1 MLNSRLQENDVLRYT
16 VSFEP
21 VAGTTEKMAVIT
33 LLDEGLKKIQRVKLK
48 VLNAEELHTRIDNGT
63 DFNLSEVYINHFSLS
78 EYRKLRG
85 LKEHDFVTL
94 KNFNAHNVFFDCELI
109 TDFSY
114 AKFEGNSVLFSHSV
128 FGNGFADFTYADFG
142 HASVGFEGTRFSNG
156 TKNFQS
162 VKFGDGDIS
171 FNSANFGHGD
181 LIFADASFS
190 NGNVD
195 FKNTVFGDGVVDF
208 KFAKFKEGNISFE
221 RARFGKGKKD
231 FKNVEF
237 GGGRIDLRR
246 VEFNDG
252 DISFEG
258 AEFGNGKVNFRG
270 SLFGVGHKIFD
281 LADFT
286 QSEVNFD
293 NVDFGSGSISFFEAR
308 ANNISFNACS
318 FNCFTDFRFSSCK
331 LLNMANSVVRDI
343 IDMVPESGKGAIEE
357 INIVN
362 TRIIGRIFINWR
374 ENSVYNF
381 IYNQKNSTYFQ
392 KAEQFRILKENF
404 RVNGQYEDE
413 DDAYVEFKRC
423 EAKANLGE
431 GIASSSIPR
440 KLLAYLNYYFQR
452 YVFDY
457 VGRYATSPVR
467 VLVNGILTILT
478 FGVLYHLINT
488 FLPALG
494 SIESTLPANINH
506 CHDFWNSLYYSAI
519 TFFTIGYGDYFP
531 VGFLKFAAAF
541 EGFSGV
547 FLMSYFTVAF
557 VRKILR

>member
-21 VAGTTEKMAVIT
+21 VPETAEKMAVIT

-48 VLNAEELHTRIDNGT
+48 VLNADELYTRIDNKS
-63 DFNLSEVYINHFSLS
+63 DFTLTEVYINHFSLS

-85 LKEHDFVTL
+85 LKEHDYVSL
-94 KNFNAHNVFFDCELI
+94 KNFNAHNVFFDCEVQ

-128 FGNGFADFTYADFG
+128 FGNGFVDFTYADFG
-142 HASVGFEGTRFSNG
+142 HSSVGFESTRFSNG

-171 FNSANFGHGD
+171 FNGANFGHGN

-195 FKNTVFGDGVVDF
+195 FKNSVFGDGVVDF

-246 VEFNDG
+246 VDFNDG
-252 DISFEG
+252 DVSFEG
-258 AEFGNGKVNFRG
+258 AEFGNGKVIFRG
-270 SLFGVGHKIFD
+270 SQFGAGHKIFD
-281 LADFT
+281 LSDFT
-286 QSEVNFD
+286 QCEVNFD
-293 NVDFGSGSISFFEAR
+293 KVDFGNGSISFNQSN
-308 ANNISFNACS
+308 ANQISFNACS

-343 IDMVPESGKGAIEE
+343 IDMVPENNEVAIHE
-357 INIVN
+357 INMVN

-374 ENSVYNF
+374 ENDVYNF
-381 IYNQKNSTYFQ
+381 IYNQKKSTWFQ

-413 DDAYVEFKRC
+413 DNAYVEFKRC

-431 GIASSSIPR
+431 AQKGSILK
-440 KLLAYLNYYFQR
+440 KLLGYLNYYFQV

-457 VGRYATSPVR
+457 VGRYATSPIR
-467 VLVNGILTILT
+467 VLINGVLTIITFGILYYLAD
-478 FGVLYHLINT
+478 T
-488 FLPALG
+488 FLHGYG
-494 SIESTLPANINH
+494 SIESTLPQGINH
-506 CHDFWNSLYYSAI
+506 SHDFLNALYYSAI

-531 VGFLKFAAAF
+531 EGILKLFAAF

>member
-16 VSFEP
+16 VNFET
-21 VAGTTEKMAVIT
+21 ANGSEKMASIT
-33 LLDEGLKKIQRVKLK
+33 ILDEGLKKIQSVKLK
-48 VLNAEELHTRIDNGT
+48 VLNADDLYKRIDTGA
-63 DFNLSEVYINHFSLS
+63 DFDLTHVYIDHFSLS

-85 LKEHDFVTL
+85 LKEHDYVTI
-94 KNFNAHNVFFDCELI
+94 KNFGADNVFFDCEQV

-114 AKFEGNSVLFSHSV
+114 AQFEGKSVLFNQSV
-128 FGNGFADFTYADFG
+128 FGNGFVDFTYADFG
-142 HASVGFEGTRFSNG
+142 HSTVGFEKTRFSNG

-162 VKFGDGDIS
+162 VKFGDGNIS
-171 FNSANFGHGD
+171 FNSANFGKGD

-195 FKNTVFGDGVVDF
+195 FKNTVFGDGIVDF
-208 KFAKFKEGNISFE
+208 KFSKFKEGNISFE

-270 SLFGVGHKIFD
+270 SLFGAGHKIFD

-286 QSEVNFD
+286 QCEVNFD
-293 NVDFGSGSISFFEAR
+293 KVDFGSGSISFNQTN
-308 ANNISFNACS
+308 ANQISFNACS
-318 FNCFTDFRFSSCK
+318 FNCFVDFRFNSCK

-343 IDMVPESGKGAIEE
+343 IDMVPENQMVIHE
-357 INIVN
+357 INMVN

-374 ENSVYNF
+374 ENDVYNF
-381 IYNQKNSTYFQ
+381 IYNQKDSTYFQ
-392 KAEQFRILKENF
+392 KSEQFRILKENF

-423 EAKANLGE
+423 EAKAHLGE
-431 GIASSSIPR
+431 ALKGSSLK
-440 KLLAYLNYYFQR
+440 KLVGYLNYYFQK

-457 VGRYATSPVR
+457 VGRYATSPIR
-467 VLVNGILTILT
+467 VLLNGILTIFT
-478 FGVLYHLINT
+478 FGILYYLVNT
-488 FLPALG
+488 FLNGIG
-494 SIESTLPANINH
+494 SIESTLPENLNH
-506 CHDFWNSLYYSAI
+506 CHDFLNSIYYSAI
-519 TFFTIGYGDYFP
+519 TFFTIGYGEYFP
-531 VGFLKFAAAF
+531 SGILKLIAAF

>member
-1 MLNSRLQENDVLRYT
+1 MLNSRLRENDALRYT

-21 VAGTTEKMAVIT
+21 IAGTAEKMAVIT
-33 LLDEGLKKIQRVKLK
+33 ILDEGLKKIQRVKLK
-48 VLNAEELHTRIDNGT
+48 VLNADELYSRLDNKS
-63 DFNLSEVYINHFSLS
+63 DFNLNEVYINHFSLR

-85 LKEHDFVTL
+85 LKEDDFVL
-94 KNFNAHNVFFDCELI
+94 IKNFNAHNVFFDCEVQ

-114 AKFEGNSVLFSHSV
+114 ALFEGNSVLFSHSV
-128 FGNGFADFTYADFG
+128 FGNGFVDFTYANFG
-142 HASVGFEGTRFSNG
+142 HSTVGFEGTRFSNG

-171 FNSANFGHGD
+171 FNGANFGNGD

-195 FKNTVFGDGVVDF
+195 FKNSVFGDGVVDF

-246 VEFNDG
+246 VDFNDG
-252 DISFEG
+252 DVSFEG
-258 AEFGNGKVNFRG
+258 AEFGNGKAIFRG
-270 SLFGVGHKIFD
+270 SQFGNGHKIFD

-286 QSEVNFD
+286 QCDVNFD
-293 NVDFGSGSISFFEAR
+293 KVDFGSGSISFNEAS
-308 ANNISFNACS
+308 ANQISFNACS

-343 IDMVPESGKGAIEE
+343 IDMVPESDKVAIHE
-357 INIVN
+357 INMVN
-362 TRIIGRIFINWR
+362 SRIIGRIFINWR
-374 ENSVYNF
+374 GNDVYNF
-381 IYNQKNSTYFQ
+381 IYNQKKSTWFQ

-423 EAKANLGE
+423 EAKAHLGE
-431 GIASSSIPR
+431 ALKAPFFK
-440 KLLAYLNYYFQR
+440 KLLGYLNYYFQK

-467 VLVNGILTILT
+467 VLMNGILTIFM
-478 FGVLYHLINT
+478 FGIIYYLINE
-488 FLPALG
+488 FIYGWG
-494 SIESTLPANINH
+494 SIESTLPEGLNH
-506 CHDFWNSLYYSAI
+506 CHDFLNSIYYSAI
-519 TFFTIGYGDYFP
+519 TFFTIGYGEYFP
-531 VGFLKFAAAF
+531 VGILKFAAAF

-547 FLMSYFTVAF
+547 FIMSYFTVAF

>member
-1 MLNSRLQENDVLRYT
+1 MLNSRLQENDALRYT

-21 VAGTTEKMAVIT
+21 VVGTPDKMAVIT
-33 LLDEGLKKIQRVKLK
+33 ILDESLKKIQRVKLK
-48 VLNAEELHTRIDNGT
+48 VLNADELYTRIDTKT
-63 DFNLSEVYINHFSLS
+63 DFNLKEVYINHFSLS

-85 LKEHDFVTL
+85 LKEHDHVL
-94 KNFNAHNVFFDCELI
+94 IKNFNADNVFFDCEQR

-114 AKFEGNSVLFSHSV
+114 ARFEGSSVQFDHSV
-128 FGNGFADFTYADFG
+128 FGNGFVDFTYADFG
-142 HASVGFEGTRFSNG
+142 HASVSFESTRFSNG

-171 FNSANFGHGD
+171 FNGANFGNGD

-195 FKNTVFGDGVVDF
+195 FKNTVFGNGIVDF
-208 KFAKFKEGNISFE
+208 KFAKFREGNISFE

-270 SLFGVGHKIFD
+270 SQFGAGHKIFD

-293 NVDFGSGSISFFEAR
+293 NVDFGSGSISFNQAS
-308 ANNISFNACS
+308 ANQISFNACS
-318 FNCFTDFRFSSCK
+318 FNCFTDLRFSNCK

-343 IDMVPESGKGAIEE
+343 IDMVPENNEVAIHE
-357 INIVN
+357 INMVN

-374 ENSVYNF
+374 ENDVYNF
-381 IYNQKNSTYFQ
+381 IYNQKKSTWFQ
-392 KAEQFRILKENF
+392 KAEQFRIMKENF

-423 EAKANLGE
+423 EAKAHLGE
-431 GIASSSIPR
+431 AKKGSFLKKS
-440 KLLAYLNYYFQR
+440 LGYLNYYFQT

-457 VGRYATSPVR
+457 VGRYATSPIR
-467 VLVNGILTILT
+467 VLLNGIVTILT
-478 FGVLYHLINT
+478 FGVLFYLVDT
-488 FLPALG
+488 FLHGLG
-494 SIESTLPANINH
+494 SIESTLPEALNHSHNFFNII
-506 CHDFWNSLYYSAI
+506 YYSAI

-531 VGFLKFAAAF
+531 EGILKLFAAF

>member
-21 VAGTTEKMAVIT
+21 VQGNNEKMAVIT

-48 VLNAEELHTRIDNGT
+48 VLNADELYTRIDNGS
-63 DFNLSEVYINHFSLS
+63 DFTLTEVYINHFSLS

-85 LKEHDFVTL
+85 LKEHDYVTL
-94 KNFNAHNVFFDCELI
+94 KNFNARNVFFDCEVQ

-128 FGNGFADFTYADFG
+128 FGNGFVDFTYADFG
-142 HASVGFEGTRFSNG
+142 HSSVGFEGTRFSNG

-208 KFAKFKEGNISFE
+208 KFAKFNEGNISFE

-258 AEFGNGKVNFRG
+258 AEFGSGKVNFRG
-270 SLFGVGHKIFD
+270 SQFGVGHKIFD

-286 QSEVNFD
+286 KCEVNFD
-293 NVDFGSGSISFFEAR
+293 KVDFGSGSISFNQAT
-308 ANNISFNACS
+308 ANQISFNACS

-343 IDMVPESGKGAIEE
+343 IDMVPENNEVAIHE
-357 INIVN
+357 INMVN

-374 ENSVYNF
+374 ENDVYNF
-381 IYNQKNSTYFQ
+381 IYNQKKSTWFQ

-423 EAKANLGE
+423 EAKAHLGE
-431 GIASSSIPR
+431 SLKGSIFK
-440 KLLAYLNYYFQR
+440 KLLGYLNYYFQV

-457 VGRYATSPVR
+457 VGRYATSPIR
-467 VLVNGILTILT
+467 VLINGVLTIFTFGILYYLAD
-478 FGVLYHLINT
+478 T
-488 FLPALG
+488 FLHAYG
-494 SIESTLPANINH
+494 SIESTLPEGINH
-506 CHDFWNSLYYSAI
+506 SHDFLNGLYYSAI

-531 VGFLKFAAAF
+531 EGILKLFAAF